1 MNRCPITYEVL
12 PEGGTCSQ
20 QGLKLLNRNLAS
32 LAPLE
37 FTAEQQRQE
46 AINRAGKM
54 SIQGLQLKLSVVL
67 RITEGRFEVVNRGG
81 QYILKPQSLD
91 FPELPENED
100 VTMRMAAEVGIEAPV
115 HGLVRSIDGSFT
127 YFIKRF
133 DRAGRDRL
141 PVEDFAQLSGESR
154 ETKYD
159 SSMEKVAAVVDQFCT
174 FPALERVKLF
184 ERTLFSFLVGNE
196 DMHLKNF
203 SLITRNEKV
212 ELAPAYDFLNT
223 TIALKAAKEEMA
235 LPIKG
240 KKSKLTR
247 NDLLHYF
254 ARERLQINERVLHDV
269 LSRFAKAIPAWRE
282 LLEQSFLSADA
293 KQKYAAILTERAQ
306 RMQLWPK
313 P

>member
-1 MNRCPITYEVL
+1 MNRCPITYEPL
-12 PEGGTCSQ
+12 PGGANYSQ
-20 QGLKLLNRNLAS
+20 AGLKLLNRNLVS

-46 AINRAGKM
+46 ALNRAGKM
-54 SIQGLQLKLSVVL
+54 SVQGLQLKLSAVL
-67 RITEGRFEVVNRGG
+67 RISAGRFEVVNRGG
-81 QYILKPQSLD
+81 HYILKPQSLD

-100 VTMRMAAEVGIEAPV
+100 LTMRMAAAVGIEVPV
-115 HGLVRSIDGSFT
+115 HGLLRSIDGSFT

-133 DRAGRDRL
+133 DREGRDRL

-159 SSMEKVAAVVDQFCT
+159 SSMEKVAGVIERFCT

-223 TIALKAAKEEMA
+223 TIALKGATEELA
-235 LPIKG
+235 LPVKG
-240 KKSKLTR
+240 KKSRLTR
-247 NDLLHYF
+247 NDLLNYF

-269 LSRFAKAIPAWRE
+269 LSRFARAMAAWRE
-282 LLEQSFLSADA
+282 LLDQSFLSADA
-293 KQKYAAILTERAQ
+293 KQKYAANLSERGK
-306 RMQLWPK
+306 RMQL
-313 P
+313 

>member
-1 MNRCPITYEVL
+1 MNRCPITYEPL
-12 PEGGTCSQ
+12 PEGGTYSPR
-20 QGLKLLNRNLAS
+20 GLKWLNRNLRS

-100 VTMRMAAEVGIEAPV
+100 VTMRMAAAVGIEVPV
-115 HGLVRSIDGSFT
+115 HGLLRSIDGSFS

-133 DRAGRDRL
+133 DREGRDRI

-154 ETKYD
+154 DTKYD
-159 SSMEKVAAVVDQFCT
+159 SSMEKVAGIIEQFCT

-203 SLITRNEKV
+203 SLITRREKV

-223 TIALKAAKEEMA
+223 TMALKGAREEMA
-235 LPIKG
+235 LPVKG
-240 KKSKLTR
+240 KKSRLTR
-247 NDLLHYF
+247 NDLLNYF
-254 ARERLQINERVLHDV
+254 ARERLQLNERILSDV
-269 LSRFAKAIPAWRE
+269 LSNFAKAMPVWLE
-282 LLEQSFLSADA
+282 LLDQSFLSVEA
-293 KQKYAAILTERAQ
+293 KQKFAAIVMERG
-306 RMQLWPK
+306 RRIQLGLES
-313 P
+313 